1 MLLRDSSRVTQRR
14 AYVSASP
21 ATSASSACSSVS
33 EKHGNIAG
41 KYMGNLWEIYGK
53 YMGHMWKMWEISGKN
68 MGNIWKIWNI
78 SEIIG
83 KIWKHIWKI
92 WKISGNIMKH
102 MGSGKYMGKTMGIEN
117 EDCRLKIKSNAKSH
131 RDLQKKI
138 PFKGF

>member
-1 MLLRDSSRVTQRR
+1 M
-14 AYVSASP
+14 A
-21 ATSASSACSSVS
+21 
-33 EKHGNIAG
+33 NIWDICGKCG
-41 KYMGNLWEIYGK
+41 KYLG
-53 YMGHMWKMWEISGKN
+53 
-68 MGNIWKIWNI
+68 
-78 SEIIG
+78 
-83 KIWKHIWKI
+83 KI